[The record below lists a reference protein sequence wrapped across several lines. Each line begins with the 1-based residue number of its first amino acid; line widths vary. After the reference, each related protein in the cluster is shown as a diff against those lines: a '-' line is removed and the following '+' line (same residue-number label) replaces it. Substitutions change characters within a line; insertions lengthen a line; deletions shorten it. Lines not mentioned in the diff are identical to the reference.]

1 MQPSDFVH
9 LHVHTEYSLLDGA
22 SRITDL
28 VEKASRLGMPAL
40 AITDHGNMHGVV
52 KFYQAALEAGIKP
65 LIGCE
70 VYIARRSRF
79 DKSAGL
85 KESPSHLTLLARDE
99 EGYRNLLALVS
110 LGYLEGFYY
119 KPRIDR
125 ELLQKYHGGLIAL
138 SGCLKGAIPSALAR
152 RDGEKAKEWAGYL
165 SELFGKDNFYLEIH
179 DQGLKEQKEVNPL
192 LVRLGKELDL
202 PLVAANDCH
211 YVNREDAYSQEIL
224 LCIQTGHKLQ
234 DEKRMK
240 MATDEFYLKTYDEML
255 QKFGELPEALTN
267 TRRIADRC
275 HFELTFGK
283 AHLPGFPPPPG
294 KSREGYLREL
304 CREGIRRRYGAPSKE
319 IDARLEHELKVIEGK
334 NYASYF
340 LIIWDIIKYAKSQK
354 IPVGPGRGSAA
365 GSIVA
370 YLLGITDIDP
380 FCHDL
385 LFERFLNPSRVA
397 LPDIDMDF
405 CDQRRGEV
413 IQYVAEK
420 YGRHRVAQII
430 TFGTLG
436 AKAVLRDVGRVKGIP
451 YGEVDRIAKLVPT
464 APRMTLKKALE
475 MEPRLRELYQK
486 DGGVK
491 ELIDIGFKL
500 EGLARNSSTHAA
512 GLVISEKALL
522 ENVPL
527 CRGSNDEVITQF
539 DMNDVEKVG
548 LLKMDFLGLRTL
560 TVIMDTL
567 ELVEKLR
574 GETVALDEIPLDD
587 PATFELL
594 SKANTVGVFQLE
606 SPGMRDLSHRLGL
619 KKFDDLLDLVAL
631 FRPGPMHMLED
642 YIGRK
647 HGKVKIRYD
656 HRGLEPILKNT
667 YGIMLYQ
674 EQVMLIANKLA
685 GFSLAEADILRH
697 AMAKKKVDVMARMEE
712 AFIKGAVKNG
722 ISRSLAGKIFRTM
735 ARFAEYGFNKSH
747 SAAYALIA
755 YRTAY
760 LKAHYPKEYM
770 AALLTSEMNN
780 MDKLM
785 KYAAECQ
792 SMGIKVSPPDLNKS
806 FSKFTVAGDSILFG
820 LAAVKNVGEG
830 AVESIVSA
838 RSEEGPFKSF
848 FDFLDRVDLFAVNK
862 KVIESLIKCG
872 ATDSLEGNRA
882 QKMEVL
888 DRAIE
893 MAHRKQEDQARGQS
907 TLFESFER
915 EDEKNGISVFPSREE
930 YPENELLA
938 MEKELLGMYI
948 TGHPL
953 SRYEKF
959 LRIYASQTI
968 SQLAELKDRSPVRLG
983 GIVDQVVEKVSRRTG
998 RKLAVCQFED
1008 LTGAVEM
1015 VVYSKAYDKFA
1026 SLLDGGRP
1034 IIVEGRVNSREGGS
1048 NVVVSEIYRL
1058 EVAQERL
1065 ARALH
1070 VDVYLAN
1077 TAEETLK
1084 NLLALF
1090 RRHRGGCPVFLDF
1103 GFATGEK
1110 ILLQAGNGIRVKC
1123 TPHLVEEIES
1133 VLGEETVYIKT

>member
-1 MQPSDFVH
+1 MQSSDFVH

-22 SRITDL
+22 SRISEL
-28 VEKASRLGMPAL
+28 VAKASHLGMPAL

-52 KFYQAALEAGIKP
+52 KFYKAALEAGIKP

-70 VYIARRSRF
+70 AYIATGSRF

-85 KESPSHLTLLARDE
+85 RESPSHLTLLVRDE
-99 EGYRNLLALVS
+99 EGYRNLLTLVS
-110 LGYLEGFYY
+110 LAYLEGFYY

-125 ELLQKYHGGLIAL
+125 ELLEAHHRGLIAL
-138 SGCLKGAIPSALAR
+138 SGCLKGAIPRALAQR
-152 RDGEKAKEWAGYL
+152 EEEKAEEWAGYL
-165 SELFGKDNFYLEIH
+165 AELFGRENFYLELH

-192 LVRLGKELDL
+192 LVRLGRKLDL
-202 PLVAANDCH
+202 PLVCANDCH
-211 YVNREDAYSQEIL
+211 YVNREDAYSQDTL
-224 LCIQTGHKLQ
+224 LCIQTGHKLE
-234 DEKRMK
+234 DVKRMK
-240 MATDEFYLKTYDEML
+240 MATDEFYLKTPAEMAERF
-255 QKFGELPEALTN
+255 KELPQALSN
-267 TRRIADRC
+267 TRQIADRC
-275 HFELTFGK
+275 HFELVFGE
-283 AHLPGFPPPPG
+283 ARLPGFPPPPG
-294 KSREGYLREL
+294 KTREGYLREL
-304 CREGIRRRYGAPSKE
+304 CREGIKRRYGE
-319 IDARLEHELKVIEGK
+319 NREDITARLEHELKVIEGK
-334 NYASYF
+334 KYASYF
-340 LIIWDIIKYAKSQK
+340 LIIWDIINYAKGRK

-365 GSIVA
+365 GSMVA

-380 FCHDL
+380 FRHDL

-420 YGRHRVAQII
+420 YGRDRVAQII

-436 AKAVLRDVGRVKGIP
+436 AKAVLRDVGRVKGML
-451 YGEVDRIAKLVPT
+451 YGDVDRIAKLVPT

-475 MEPRLRELYQK
+475 LEPRLRELYQNNQE
-486 DGGVK
+486 VK
-491 ELIDIGFKL
+491 ELIDISFKL
-500 EGLARNSSTHAA
+500 EGLARNASTHAA
-512 GLVISEKALL
+512 GLVISEKALI

-527 CRGSNDEVITQF
+527 CRGSNDEIITQF
-539 DMNDVEKVG
+539 DMNDVEEVG

-560 TVIMDTL
+560 TVIMDTV

-574 GETVALDEIPLDD
+574 GETVALDEVPLDD

-606 SPGMRDLSHRLGL
+606 SPGMRDLSHRIGL

-647 HGKVKIRYD
+647 HGKVKIKYD
-656 HRGLEPILKNT
+656 HPGLEPILKNT

-697 AMAKKKVDVMARMEE
+697 AMAKKKIDKMSQMEE

-722 ISRSLAGKIFRTM
+722 ISRGLSEKIFRTM

-760 LKAHYPKEYM
+760 LKAHYPREYM

-785 KYAAECQ
+785 KYVAECQ
-792 SMGIKVSPPDLNKS
+792 AMGIKVSPPDVNES
-806 FSKFTVAGDSILFG
+806 FSKFTVAGDAILFG
-820 LAAVKNVGEG
+820 LAAVKNVGTG
-830 AVESIVSA
+830 AVESIVST
-838 RSEEGPFKSF
+838 RQSKGPFKSF

-882 QKMEVL
+882 QKIAVL
-888 DRAIE
+888 DRGIE
-893 MAHRKQEDQARGQS
+893 MAHRKQEDRAKGQS
-907 TLFESFER
+907 TLFDGFDR
-915 EDEKNGISVFPSREE
+915 EDKKNGLSFFPVQEE
-930 YPENELLA
+930 FPQNELLA
-938 MEKELLGMYI
+938 MEKELLSMYI

-953 SRYEKF
+953 SKYEKV
-959 LRIYASQTI
+959 LRIYASRVI
-968 SQLAELKDRSPVRLG
+968 SQLGELKDRSPVRLG
-983 GIVDQVVEKVSRRTG
+983 GIVEQVVEKVSRRTG
-998 RKLAVCQFED
+998 RKLAICQLED
-1008 LTGAVEM
+1008 LTGVVEM
-1015 VVYSKAYDKFA
+1015 VVYSKAYEKFA
-1026 SLLDGGRP
+1026 SLLQGGKP

-1048 NVVVSEIYRL
+1048 NIVASDIYPIEL
-1058 EVAQERL
+1058 AQERL

-1070 VDVYLAN
+1070 VDLHLAN
-1077 TAEETLK
+1077 IGEETLK

-1090 RRHRGGCPVFLDF
+1090 RRHRGACPVFLDF

-1123 TPHLVEEIES
+1123 TPQLVEAIES